1 MKLYSALVMVIIAVL
16 TAQQSRACAPSCAGA
31 SIPSQQ
37 VVNKTIE
44 RVVVSG
50 VEEAQWRGICHS
62 FCITVSSENQMSR
75 L

>member
-1 MKLYSALVMVIIAVL
+1 MGLKLKMKLLVVL
-16 TAQQSRACAPSCAGA
+16 TAVLIMQQLRACAPSCAGA
-31 SIPSQQ
+31 NTISQRG

-62 FCITVSSENQMSR
+62 FCITVSC
-75 L
+75 

>member
-1 MKLYSALVMVIIAVL
+1 MKLYWTLVVVIVAVL

-37 VVNKTIE
+37 VVKTIE